1 MKIVRSTL
9 RKIVSYTV
17 RPALEFYL
25 RKSRTHHHHPFKL
38 IILPGV
44 FHPAFFFST
53 KFLLSFLQKQPLT
66 GKHMLEMGSG
76 NGLIAFDMSKRAA
89 SVVAVELSNT
99 AIQGLLLNA
108 KSNEQ
113 HIPNNVLQ
121 IVHSDLFDAV
131 KCFPF
136 DIIVV
141 NPPYFPNKVNTETE
155 LAWNCGQD
163 FEYFKKFFTQVGN
176 YMHDQ
181 GQIIMV
187 LSDLCNINNIK
198 NIASSNGY
206 CANMLLKKNFII
218 EDNFIFQFKKM

>member
-1 MKIVRSTL
+1 
-9 RKIVSYTV
+9 
-17 RPALEFYL
+17 
-25 RKSRTHHHHPFKL
+25 
-38 IILPGV
+38 LPGV

-53 KFLLSFLQKQPLT
+53 EFLLSFLQKQPLT